1 MCQLRMEPGQSNFKL
16 SLQKVVSTIKH
27 TSTLEFGRLASQV
40 QVSKLHVSLI
50 LQDQKNLAAITAEN
64 GSQLLALVFRKEE
77 KSSCAMTRRY
87 ASHYISGKQ
96 QTVYHLTLLK
106 LQLDHG
112 ILCFRFVHA
121 LAAPAPM
128 VLQ

>member
-1 MCQLRMEPGQSNFKL
+1 MEPGQSNFKL

-64 GSQLLALVFRKEE
+64 GS
-77 KSSCAMTRRY
+77 
-87 ASHYISGKQ
+87 
-96 QTVYHLTLLK
+96 
-106 LQLDHG
+106 
-112 ILCFRFVHA
+112 
-121 LAAPAPM
+121 
-128 VLQ
+128 